1 MCWLRMVEEE
11 AFALEV
17 SVADMTSPLMK
28 RLLLT

>member
-1 MCWLRMVEEE
+1 MVEEE